1 MQGNMTRAKLKKL
14 LEYSMLFSKP
24 EVRDILRLAGTYT
37 VGNAIQACGA
47 IGINLAGNDIDILI
61 NTLFYDEEV

>member
-14 LEYSMLFSKP
+14 LECSTLFSKP
-24 EVRDILRLAGTYT
+24 EVKDILRLVGTYT
-37 VGNAIQACGA
+37 VGNAILACGV
-47 IGINLAGNDIDILI
+47 IGIDLIGHDIDILI